1 MTYQKQIGLALAGC
15 AVCAAPVLLPLI
27 PKVGAYAE
35 AERIKAETYLQ
46 TENLQTQE
54 EFERSRIRQRA
65 KTSEQLYS
73 AGIAPNA
80 TRLRIRR
87 YLDKSNRDPKPDT
100 TGYGASEIVY
110 VYDSAGV
117 CVGRIESNQ
126 WYWKHKYSNICKGDS
141 NS

>member
-46 TENLQTQE
+46 AENLETQE
-54 EFERSRIRQRA
+54 EFERSRIKQRA
-65 KTSEQLYS
+65 KTSEQLYN
-73 AGIAPNA
+73 AGIAPSA
-80 TRLRIRR
+80 TRVRMKQ
-87 YLDKSNRDPKPDT
+87 YLDNPSQDPEPDT
-100 TGYGASEIVY
+100 TGYDSFSIVY

-117 CVGRIESNQ
+117 CIGRIKNNR
-126 WYWKHKYSNICKGDS
+126 WYWKHKHNNICKGDS